1 MSMRN
6 LAVLTLAAPFILV
19 ACGGGG
25 QSNDT
30 ASTTATTMAAGGA
43 AGSGTTGGGA
53 AAGGGSG
60 SISGKVTFTGT
71 APAPEKIKTS
81 ADPKCA
87 EMHKDGLVR
96 ESVEVHDGGLANTL
110 VYVKNPPAGA
120 GGNAHMEEVV
130 LDQQGCMYHPSMLAV
145 RVGEPVKI
153 RNSDDTLHNIHP
165 RPTIN
170 AEFNVG
176 QPRKGME
183 STKTFDKEE
192 ILIPVGCDVHPW
204 MRSYIAVLSH
214 PFFAVTK
221 EDGSYEIKGLPA
233 GDYEVEANHP
243 KLKTSVAKVTV
254 KNGDTAKLDLP
265 FKG

>member
-6 LAVLTLAAPFILV
+6 PLAVLALAAPFALV

-25 QSNDT
+25 SSSES
-30 ASTTATTMAAGGA
+30 AGSTATTMAAGGGA
-43 AGSGTTGGGA
+43 AGGA
-53 AAGGGSG
+53 ATAGAGGGTG

-87 EMHKDGLVR
+87 EMHKEGLVR
-96 ESVEVHDGGLANTL
+96 EAVEVHDGGLANTL
-110 VYVKNPPAGA
+110 VYVKNPPAG

-165 RPTIN
+165 RPTKN
-170 AEFNVG
+170 TEFNVG

-183 STKTFDKEE
+183 TTKTF
-192 ILIPVGCDVHPW
+192 
-204 MRSYIAVLSH
+204 
-214 PFFAVTK
+214 
-221 EDGSYEIKGLPA
+221 
-233 GDYEVEANHP
+233 
-243 KLKTSVAKVTV
+243 
-254 KNGDTAKLDLP
+254 
-265 FKG
+265 

>member
-1 MSMRN
+1 MSMRKP
-6 LAVLTLAAPFILV
+6 LAVLTLAAPFVLV

-30 ASTTATTMAAGGA
+30 ATTTATTMA
-43 AGSGTTGGGA
+43 GA
-53 AAGGGSG
+53 AAGGGTAASGGGTG

-96 ESVEVHDGGLANTL
+96 EAVEVHDGGLANTL
-110 VYVKNPPAGA
+110 VYVKNPPAG

-165 RPTIN
+165 RPTLN
-170 AEFNVG
+170 TEFNVG

-183 STKTFDKEE
+183 TTKTFDKEE

-214 PFFAVTK
+214 PYFAVTK
-221 EDGSYEIKGLPA
+221 EDGSFEIKGLPA
-233 GDYEVEANHP
+233 GEYEVEANHP

-254 KNGDTAKLDLP
+254 KDNDTAKLDLP

>member
-6 LAVLTLAAPFILV
+6 PLAVLALAAPFALV

-25 QSNDT
+25 SSSES
-30 ASTTATTMAAGGA
+30 AGSTATTMAAGGA
-43 AGSGTTGGGA
+43 AGGGA
-53 AAGGGSG
+53 AAAPAGGGSG

-71 APAPEKIKTS
+71 APAAEKIKTS

-87 EMHKDGLVR
+87 EMHKDGLMR
-96 ESVEVHDGGLANTL
+96 ETVEVHDGGLANTL
-110 VYVKNPPAGA
+110 VYVKNPPANG

-165 RPTIN
+165 RPTVN
-170 AEFNVG
+170 TEFNVG

-183 STKTFDKEE
+183 TTKTFDKEE

-214 PFFAVTK
+214 PYFAVTK
-221 EDGSYEIKGLPA
+221 EDGSFEIKGLPA
-233 GDYEVEANHP
+233 GEYEVEANHP

-254 KNGDTAKLDLP
+254 KDGDTAKLDLP

>member
-1 MSMRN
+1 MRKP
-6 LAVLTLAAPFILV
+6 LAVLTLAAPFALV

-25 QSNDT
+25 GQST
-30 ASTTATTMAAGGA
+30 ETTTATTMTSGAGAGA
-43 AGSGTTGGGA
+43 PAST
-53 AAGGGSG
+53 AGGGSG
-60 SISGKVTFTGT
+60 AISGKVTFTGT

-87 EMHKDGLVR
+87 EMHKEGLER
-96 ESVEVHDGGLANTL
+96 SAVEVKDGGLANTL
-110 VYVKNPPAGA
+110 VYVKNPPAG
-120 GGNAHMEEVV
+120 GSSQHMEEVV

-183 STKTFDKEE
+183 TTKTFDKEE

-233 GDYEVEANHP
+233 GEYEVVANHP
-243 KLKTSVAKVTV
+243 KLKTSTAKVTV
-254 KNGDTAKLDLP
+254 KDGDTAKLDLP